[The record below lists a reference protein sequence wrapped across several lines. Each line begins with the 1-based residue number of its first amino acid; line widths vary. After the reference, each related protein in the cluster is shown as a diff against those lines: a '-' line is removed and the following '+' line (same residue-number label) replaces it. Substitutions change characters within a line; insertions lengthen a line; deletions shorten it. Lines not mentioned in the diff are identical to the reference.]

1 MTYNEP
7 IIYIEYL
14 IDLANECHEND
25 LKFILKTNAYINKE
39 PWKEICSVVDAIN
52 IDFKGSSKDYQV
64 HCKSKFIILNR
75 IKEAYEHKNLHI
87 EISVPIYQGYFYYYS
102 LRLLSNLLT
111 ELDKNIP
118 VHLLKI
124 YPAFRFK
131 SAEVVSD
138 EEIEKAKNILS
149 KSLNNIYIF

>member
-1 MTYNEP
+1 M
-7 IIYIEYL
+7 
-14 IDLANECHEND
+14 
-25 LKFILKTNAYINKE
+25 
-39 PWKEICSVVDAIN
+39 
-52 IDFKGSSKDYQV
+52 
-64 HCKSKFIILNR
+64 
-75 IKEAYEHKNLHI
+75 
-87 EISVPIYQGYFYYYS
+87 
-102 LRLLSNLLT
+102 SNLLT